1 MVKEKAEELPIILPD
16 RDFALELLKK
26 LKVPYSVRRHSLKVC
41 EKALEIANKIRKAN
55 IDIDLIEIGAILHDI
70 GRAKT
75 HGFQH
80 ALIGGKI
87 LRGRGFP
94 NEIARICE
102 THILGGLDKEDA
114 KSVGLPNGDYLPET
128 LEEKIVCLADK
139 LMAGRR
145 EVSIEER
152 FQIWFS
158 KYGKSK
164 ILLKAKKRIENIQKE
179 IQNLI

>member
-1 MVKEKAEELPIILPD
+1 MVKEKAEELPIVLPD

-55 IDIDLIEIGAILHDI
+55 IDINLIEIGAILHDI
-70 GRAKT
+70 GRSKT

-80 ALIGGKI
+80 ALLGGKI

-114 KSVGLPNGDYLPET
+114 KSVGLPNRDYLPET

-139 LMAGRR
+139 SMAGRR
-145 EVSIEER
+145 EVSIDKR
-152 FQIWFS
+152 FQIWFA

-164 ILLKAKKRIENIQKE
+164 ILLKSKKRIKEIQKE
-179 IQNLI
+179 IQNLS